1 MSSETFV
8 PSNEEHDGSSLKDNS
23 EIQYEEEVPV
33 EFSTKNTNGFD
44 EIADKIIDAFTI
56 KTADRFIDSEE
67 GIMSNENSEKHLI
80 IMGSVLGI
88 ILNVT
93 LSTLLVLASVVF
105 SDKFDLWKLTMAII
119 VIRKKTDW
127 ASN

>member
-1 MSSETFV
+1 MRKKFLL
-8 PSNEEHDGSSLKDNS
+8 NF
-23 EIQYEEEVPV
+23 QQ
-33 EFSTKNTNGFD
+33 KNTNGFD

-93 LSTLLVLASVVF
+93 LSALLVLASVVF